1 MGRYQDLIE
10 FQIAK
15 NNREVL
21 NMLNVKYFIFPTEG
35 GAQQVQTNSEANGN
49 AWFVSNI
56 KVVANANEEIRALIA

>member
-21 NMLNVKYFIFPTEG
+21 NMLNVKYFIFPAEG
-35 GAQQVQTNSEANGN
+35 GAQQVRTIQKPMETLGLLATS
-49 AWFVSNI
+49 SDCQC
-56 KVVANANEEIRALIA
+56 